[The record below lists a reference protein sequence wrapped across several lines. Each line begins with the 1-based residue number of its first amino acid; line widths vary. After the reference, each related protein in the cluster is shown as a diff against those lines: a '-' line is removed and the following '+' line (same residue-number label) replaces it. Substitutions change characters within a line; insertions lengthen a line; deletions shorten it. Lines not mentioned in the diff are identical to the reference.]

1 MFQFGGMIASAIKWM
16 GGQAGIFGGM
26 AEKSPRGTAWWS
38 LLAGGAGVVGLKPE
52 WLEKVAGIL
61 MQLSQAMQ

>member
-1 MFQFGGMIASAIKWM
+1 MLKFGGMIASAI
-16 GGQAGIFGGM
+16 GFAGRQFGVLGKT

-52 WLEKVAGIL
+52 WLEMAAGLL
-61 MQLSQAMQ
+61 MQLAQSMQ